1 MNNFSVILDFE
12 TKPTG
17 DAYNAYETTCT
28 LKTTTADG
36 TEFKTPLNQL
46 GRTEFESIETLQ
58 RKEVFWTLLKRMS
71 ILGIPTEVQELDLDA
86 PPPATDYDIERDK
99 FYKELR
105 YNMEVGKYGEIR
117 KFLSDN
123 GIDLKVRN
131 GEDKKKLADK
141 IVNAVKAREE
151 ENAKNN

>member
-1 MNNFSVILDFE
+1 
-12 TKPTG
+12 
-17 DAYNAYETTCT
+17 
-28 LKTTTADG
+28 
-36 TEFKTPLNQL
+36 
-46 GRTEFESIETLQ
+46 
-58 RKEVFWTLLKRMS
+58 
-71 ILGIPTEVQELDLDA
+71 
-86 PPPATDYDIERDK
+86 
-99 FYKELR
+99 
-105 YNMEVGKYGEIR
+105 MEVGKYGEIR